1 MGSMS
6 ASPQGGTETAAKP
19 SAKLLIID
27 DDPVITFLLRSVLER
42 AGYECLVAPDGDS
55 AWQVLSPD
63 VSLVLLDIMMP
74 GQNGPEIL
82 RRMRLDPMLADI
94 PVIFVTGRSD

>member
-1 MGSMS
+1 
-6 ASPQGGTETAAKP
+6 
-19 SAKLLIID
+19 
-27 DDPVITFLLRSVLER
+27 LER
-42 AGYECLVAPDGDS
+42 PEHAPARAWAHGDEAPRPARRRDHPDHRRRSGDHVPAAQRHRARGYRCLVARDGGA

-82 RRMRLDPMLADI
+82 RRMRRDPMLADI
-94 PVIFVTGRSD
+94 R